1 MSDLDVLKT
10 LIPIN
15 SLAPDNFRQL
25 AAQTKIERLPAD
37 QVLFR
42 QGDNDG
48 YTFYLLAGEVALTV
62 GQDDDQE
69 RVIVAGTDMARYAL
83 AQLKPRQ
90 FTGVARTDIA
100 VARMES
106 AALDRLLT
114 VDQATGCEVTEFDGA
129 QDTEWMWHVLTN
141 KAFNILPPANINA
154 MFARM
159 QSVEAK
165 AGQVIIRQ
173 GDLGDYYYVIKSGHA
188 TVARKSDTGKVGLL
202 NELGEG
208 DAFGEEAL
216 LSGAPRNATVI
227 MKTDGVLMRLTKQDF
242 DELLKA
248 PVVKWVSYPGAKTMV
263 QDGAGL
269 IDVRLEDEHRA
280 GALKGSQNIPLYLLR
295 LKAASLE
302 PKRRYIVYCQTG
314 SRSCVAAFLLT
325 QRGFDVHVLQ
335 GGLDTMTH
343 AI

>member
-37 QVLFR
+37 RVLFR

-48 YTFYLLAGEVALTV
+48 YTFYLLAGEVALTI

-100 VARMES
+100 VARMKS

-114 VDQATGCEVTEFDGA
+114 VDQATGCEVTEFNGA
-129 QDTEWMWHVLTN
+129 QDTEWMWRVLTN
-141 KAFNILPPANINA
+141 KAFNILPAENINA
-154 MFARM
+154 MFTRM

-173 GDLGDYYYVIKSGHA
+173 GDPGDYYYVIKSGRA

-216 LSGAPRNATVI
+216 LSGAPRNATVV
-227 MKTDGVLMRLTKQDF
+227 MKTDGVLMRLTRQDF
-242 DELLKA
+242 NELLKT
-248 PVVKWVSYPGAKTMV
+248 PVVKWVSYPEAKTLV

-343 AI
+343 AV